1 MATASSHVAALGQ
14 RVTERK
20 RWLIRRDPAVWPFVW
35 RGLLPLLGL
44 LALGLYAVWPFA
56 RGEIEANV
64 TRSITQALRDKGL
77 DDVAVSVSGQHVL
90 LTGTL
95 PPGVNA
101 LQAIAI
107 GQRATCP
114 TFAGPQVCAELVLG
128 KFEGS
133 AALPSLPSLPAAPA
147 LPSLPSFPAVPGLP
161 GGATASAP
169 TAVER
174 AACERTLS
182 EIVNRQ
188 RIEFAT
194 GSAELLPSSSRVL
207 DEVARAHASCRGTV
221 RVEGHTDDRG
231 LPAANQTLSL
241 DRAMAVRTELI
252 KRGIPADRL
261 QADGFGPK
269 RPLADNATPEG
280 RQQNRRIEFKV
291 AVPN

>member
-1 MATASSHVAALGQ
+1 MATASRYAVALGQ

-114 TFAGPQVCAELVLG
+114 TFAGPQICAELVLG

-133 AALPSLPSLPAAPA
+133 AALPSLPAVPAMPA
-147 LPSLPSFPAVPGLP
+147 LPSLPSVPGLP
-161 GGATASAP
+161 GGAAASAP

-174 AACERTLS
+174 ANCERTLA
-182 EIVNRQ
+182 EIVSRQ

-194 GSAELLPSSSRVL
+194 GSAKLLPGSSVAL
-207 DEVARAHASCRGTV
+207 DEVARAHAGCKGTV

-231 LPAANQTLSL
+231 LAAANQTLSL
-241 DRAMAVRTELI
+241 DRAMAVRSELI
-252 KRGIPADRL
+252 KRGVPAERL
-261 QADGFGPK
+261 QAEGFGPK
-269 RPLADNATPEG
+269 RPLADNATAEG

>member
-1 MATASSHVAALGQ
+1 MATASSYALALGQ
-14 RVTERK
+14 RVTERQ
-20 RWLIRRDPAVWPFVW
+20 RWLIRRDPAAWPFVW
-35 RGLLPLLGL
+35 RGLLPVLGL

-77 DDVAVSVSGQHVL
+77 NDVAVNVSGQHVL

-95 PPGVNA
+95 PSGVNA

-128 KFEGS
+128 KFEGGI
-133 AALPSLPSLPAAPA
+133 ALPSMPSMPSLPSTPSLPSLPAASVPSPA
-147 LPSLPSFPAVPGLP
+147 A
-161 GGATASAP
+161 AP
-169 TAVER
+169 TALER
-174 AACERTLS
+174 ASCERALAD
-182 EIVNRQ
+182 IVSRQ

-194 GSAELLPSSSRVL
+194 ASAVLLPSSGRVL
-207 DEVARAHASCRGTV
+207 DEVARAHAGCKGTV
-221 RVEGHTDDRG
+221 RIEGHTDDRG
-231 LPAANQTLSL
+231 LPLANQTLSL
-241 DRAMAVRTELI
+241 DRAMAVRKELI
-252 KRGIPADRL
+252 KRGVPADRL
-261 QADGFGPK
+261 QAEGFGPK
-269 RPLADNATPEG
+269 RPLGDNATSEG